1 MAARPGSETKRSPRR
16 AQPKPPPAKQAPAKT
31 TRTNWGKGENL
42 KKMTAA
48 VEGWDNNSEQKREAE
63 GDIKRYAALVEI
75 PLDTFKKYVCA
86 DKSKRRKLGASAGKL
101 SLVDEQTAQTIV
113 DTVRFPAKLVD
124 MVRKHP
130 DVLRWN
136 QSERTLIIE
145 DRTRLSKITTG
156 MKWSSF
162 RRQLGRY
169 GFYKHDWRTG
179 VPGIVFAN
187 CDPRVVT
194 IDDLAGLVRAAKPQ
208 KMWETTRAQLH
219 RVREND
225 ELRKLQ
231 DENDKLRAA
240 IRENL
245 GSRADEVLREI
256 SAAVAAAE
264 GPSRVVTDD
273 DSMGASPPE
282 EDAPATPHDTGH
294 IDEDL
299 SAPLY
304 DAEELDVDLL
314 DFDGSEDMLLL

>member
-1 MAARPGSETKRSPRR
+1 MREPKRSASR
-16 AQPKPPPAKQAPAKT
+16 A
-31 TRTNWGKGENL
+31 
-42 KKMTAA
+42 
-48 VEGWDNNSEQKREAE
+48 
-63 GDIKRYAALVEI
+63 
-75 PLDTFKKYVCA
+75 
-86 DKSKRRKLGASAGKL
+86 
-101 SLVDEQTAQTIV
+101 
-113 DTVRFPAKLVD
+113 RFPAKLRD
-124 MVRKHP
+124 MARNWP
-130 DVLRWN
+130 QVLQWDPA
-136 QSERTLIIE
+136 ERTLIIK
-145 DRTRLSKITTG
+145 DRTRFSKNTTG
-156 MKWSSF
+156 IKWSSF

-194 IDDLAGLVRAAKPQ
+194 IDDLAGLVRAATPQ
-208 KMWETTRAQLH
+208 KMRETIREQLR
-219 RVREND
+219 RVRKND
-225 ELRKLQ
+225 KFRALLL
-231 DENDKLRAA
+231 ENDKLRAA

-282 EDAPATPHDTGH
+282 EVNAPATPRDTGH

-299 SAPLY
+299 SAPFY

-314 DFDGSEDMLLL
+314 DFDGTGF

>member
-1 MAARPGSETKRSPRR
+1 MADEASETKRSPRR
-16 AQPKPPPAKQAPAKT
+16 AK
-31 TRTNWGKGENL
+31 
-42 KKMTAA
+42 
-48 VEGWDNNSEQKREAE
+48 
-63 GDIKRYAALVEI
+63 
-75 PLDTFKKYVCA
+75 
-86 DKSKRRKLGASAGKL
+86 
-101 SLVDEQTAQTIV
+101 
-113 DTVRFPAKLVD
+113 FPAKLRD

-156 MKWSSF
+156 IKWSSF
-162 RRQLGRY
+162 KRRLLRY

-194 IDDLAGLVRAAKPQ
+194 IDDLAGLVRIPPQ
-208 KMWETTRAQLH
+208 KMRETTRAQLGH
-219 RVREND
+219 VRKND
-225 ELRKLQ
+225 KFRALLL
-231 DENDKLRAA
+231 ENDKLRAA

-273 DSMGASPPE
+273 DSMGASPP
-282 EDAPATPHDTGH
+282 ATPRDTGH

-304 DAEELDVDLL
+304 DAEELDVDLF
-314 DFDGSEDMLLL
+314 DFDGSEDMSLL

>member
-1 MAARPGSETKRSPRR
+1 MADEAPRR
-16 AQPKPPPAKQAPAKT
+16 AK
-31 TRTNWGKGENL
+31 
-42 KKMTAA
+42 
-48 VEGWDNNSEQKREAE
+48 
-63 GDIKRYAALVEI
+63 
-75 PLDTFKKYVCA
+75 
-86 DKSKRRKLGASAGKL
+86 
-101 SLVDEQTAQTIV
+101 
-113 DTVRFPAKLVD
+113 FPAKLFELASTC
-124 MVRKHP
+124 P
-130 DVLRWN
+130 DILRWS

-145 DRTRLSKITTG
+145 DRTRFSKTTG

-162 RRQLGRY
+162 RRQLFRY

-208 KMWETTRAQLH
+208 KMWETTRAQLGH
-219 RVREND
+219 VRKND
-225 ELRKLQ
+225 KFRALLL
-231 DENDKLRAA
+231 ENDKLRAA

-273 DSMGASPPE
+273 DSQSMGASPPE
-282 EDAPATPHDTGH
+282 EANAPATPRDTGH

-314 DFDGSEDMLLL
+314 DFDESEDMLLL

>member
-162 RRQLGRY
+162 RRQLFRY

-194 IDDLAGLVRAAKPQ
+194 IDDLAGLVRIPPQ
-208 KMWETTRAQLH
+208 KMRETIREQLR

-231 DENDKLRAA
+231 DENDELRDENDKLRARVEA
-240 IRENL
+240 AQVAL
-245 GSRADEVLREI
+245 FGFDE
-256 SAAVAAAE
+256 
-264 GPSRVVTDD
+264 
-273 DSMGASPPE
+273 
-282 EDAPATPHDTGH
+282 
-294 IDEDL
+294 
-299 SAPLY
+299 
-304 DAEELDVDLL
+304 
-314 DFDGSEDMLLL
+314 SEDMPPSGPLGL

>member
-75 PLDTFKKYVCA
+75 PLDTFKKYACA
-86 DKSKRRKLGASAGKL
+86 DKSKRRKLGTSVG
-101 SLVDEQTAQTIV
+101 DEA
-113 DTVRFPAKLVD
+113 RSPRRAFPAKLVELASTC
-124 MVRKHP
+124 P
-130 DVLRWN
+130 DILRWN

-145 DRTRLSKITTG
+145 DRTRFSKTTG

-162 RRQLGRY
+162 RRQLFRY

-194 IDDLAGLVRAAKPQ
+194 IDDLAGLVRIPPQ
-208 KMWETTRAQLH
+208 KMRETTRAQLGH
-219 RVREND
+219 VRKND
-225 ELRKLQ
+225 KFRALLL
-231 DENDKLRAA
+231 ENDKLRAA

-282 EDAPATPHDTGH
+282 EANAPATPRDTGH

-299 SAPLY
+299 SAPFY

-314 DFDGSEDMLLL
+314 DFDGSEDMSLL

>member
-1 MAARPGSETKRSPRR
+1 MADEAPRR
-16 AQPKPPPAKQAPAKT
+16 AK
-31 TRTNWGKGENL
+31 
-42 KKMTAA
+42 
-48 VEGWDNNSEQKREAE
+48 
-63 GDIKRYAALVEI
+63 
-75 PLDTFKKYVCA
+75 
-86 DKSKRRKLGASAGKL
+86 
-101 SLVDEQTAQTIV
+101 
-113 DTVRFPAKLVD
+113 FPAKLFELASTC
-124 MVRKHP
+124 P
-130 DVLRWN
+130 DILRWS

-145 DRTRLSKITTG
+145 DRTRFSKTTG

-162 RRQLGRY
+162 RRQLFRY

-194 IDDLAGLVRAAKPQ
+194 IDDLAGLVRIPPQ
-208 KMWETTRAQLH
+208 KMRETTRAQLGH
-219 RVREND
+219 VRKND
-225 ELRKLQ
+225 KFRALLL
-231 DENDKLRAA
+231 ENDKLRAA

-282 EDAPATPHDTGH
+282 EANAPATPRDTGH

-299 SAPLY
+299 SAPFY

-314 DFDGSEDMLLL
+314 DFDGSEDMSLL

>member
-1 MAARPGSETKRSPRR
+1 MTDEARSPPR
-16 AQPKPPPAKQAPAKT
+16 AK
-31 TRTNWGKGENL
+31 
-42 KKMTAA
+42 
-48 VEGWDNNSEQKREAE
+48 
-63 GDIKRYAALVEI
+63 
-75 PLDTFKKYVCA
+75 
-86 DKSKRRKLGASAGKL
+86 
-101 SLVDEQTAQTIV
+101 
-113 DTVRFPAKLVD
+113 FPAKLFELASTC
-124 MVRKHP
+124 P
-130 DVLRWN
+130 DILRWN

-145 DRTRLSKITTG
+145 DRTRFSKTTG

-162 RRQLGRY
+162 RRQLFRY

>member
-1 MAARPGSETKRSPRR
+1 MTDEARSPRR
-16 AQPKPPPAKQAPAKT
+16 AK
-31 TRTNWGKGENL
+31 
-42 KKMTAA
+42 
-48 VEGWDNNSEQKREAE
+48 
-63 GDIKRYAALVEI
+63 
-75 PLDTFKKYVCA
+75 
-86 DKSKRRKLGASAGKL
+86 
-101 SLVDEQTAQTIV
+101 
-113 DTVRFPAKLVD
+113 FPAKLVELASTC
-124 MVRKHP
+124 P
-130 DVLRWN
+130 DILRWN

-145 DRTRLSKITTG
+145 DRTRFSKTTG

-162 RRQLGRY
+162 RRQLFRY

-208 KMWETTRAQLH
+208 KMRETIREQLR
-219 RVREND
+219 RVRKND
-225 ELRKLQ
+225 KFRALLL
-231 DENDKLRAA
+231 ENDKLRAA

-273 DSMGASPPE
+273 DSMGASPP
-282 EDAPATPHDTGH
+282 ATPRDTGH

-299 SAPLY
+299 SAPFY

>member
-1 MAARPGSETKRSPRR
+1 MTE
-16 AQPKPPPAKQAPAKT
+16 PAKQAPAKT

-75 PLDTFKKYVCA
+75 PLDTFKKYACA
-86 DKSKRRKLGASAGKL
+86 DKSKRRKLGTSVG
-101 SLVDEQTAQTIV
+101 DEARSPRRATSVLQ
-113 DTVRFPAKLVD
+113 FPAKLVD

-145 DRTRLSKITTG
+145 DRTRFSKTTG

-162 RRQLGRY
+162 RRQLFRY

-208 KMWETTRAQLH
+208 NEAQLR

-282 EDAPATPHDTGH
+282 EANAPATPRDTGH

-299 SAPLY
+299 SAPLS
-304 DAEELDVDLL
+304 DAEELDVDLF
-314 DFDGSEDMLLL
+314 DFDGSEDMPL